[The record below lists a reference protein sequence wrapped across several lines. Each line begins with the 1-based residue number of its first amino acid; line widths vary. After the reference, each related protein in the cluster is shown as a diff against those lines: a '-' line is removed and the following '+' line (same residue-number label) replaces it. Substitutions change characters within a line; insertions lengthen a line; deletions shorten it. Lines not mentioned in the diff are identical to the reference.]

1 MKIEESKTYTITAK
15 DLRVK
20 YHTLDEN
27 LYILNKGLTN
37 GLRPSE
43 LGNLIEALTQ
53 LKEKLN
59 KWT

>member
-27 LYILNKGLTN
+27 LYILNNGSAI
-37 GLRPSE
+37 GLRLSE
-43 LGNLIEALTQ
+43 LENLIEILTQ
-53 LKEKLN
+53 LKEKLT
-59 KWT
+59 K